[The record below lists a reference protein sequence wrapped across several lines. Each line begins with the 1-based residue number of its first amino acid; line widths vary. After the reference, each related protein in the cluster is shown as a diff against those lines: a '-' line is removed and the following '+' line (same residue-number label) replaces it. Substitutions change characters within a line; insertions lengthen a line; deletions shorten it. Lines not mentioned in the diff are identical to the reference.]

1 MTMNNTFSI
10 QDLLYIIM
18 KRLKL
23 VIIIPIA
30 CAIAGFLITVYLI
43 NPVYEAQV
51 DLLVNQTQA
60 EDSESSS
67 SSDVEMNLRLIETY
81 QFIISSSKIREL
93 VYEQLD
99 QQYTLDELQENLTVE
114 TSPESQ
120 IITLHADADNP
131 EDASK
136 IANMFAKTSQ
146 KEITDLMKMDNVR
159 ILTEA
164 NPVNFQQPVRP
175 VPILNTV
182 ISFLAGLIFVF
193 IYIALSAFF
202 NTKIHSRQDVERY
215 LEAPLLGTIG
225 MFNSNKQ
232 KEISLSNISYLVS
245 KANQNKLNLESFR
258 NLRVN
263 IQFQKS
269 TKKLTSIVVTSTE
282 KNEGKTI
289 TSGNLAMS
297 MAMDSK
303 KTLLIDADLRKSS
316 WEEYVKHDG
325 EKGLSNYLSGQA
337 EMEELIQETSYENLY
352 IIRGGPLPPNPTEL
366 ISSLRMDKLLTSLEK
381 QFDMIIIDSPPMYFS
396 DAAVLSTK
404 VDGCVFVSHAGK
416 TKVSH
421 AQQAMNQLLNVNA
434 NILGVVLNNK
444 KEKKKAVSY

>member
-1 MTMNNTFSI
+1 S
-10 QDLLYIIM
+10 D
-18 KRLKL
+18 
-23 VIIIPIA
+23 
-30 CAIAGFLITVYLI
+30 FL
-43 NPVYEAQV
+43 
-51 DLLVNQTQA
+51 
-60 EDSESSS
+60 
-67 SSDVEMNLRLIETY
+67 
-81 QFIISSSKIREL
+81 
-93 VYEQLD
+93 
-99 QQYTLDELQENLTVE
+99 
-114 TSPESQ
+114 
-120 IITLHADADNP
+120 
-131 EDASK
+131 
-136 IANMFAKTSQ
+136 
-146 KEITDLMKMDNVR
+146 
-159 ILTEA
+159 
-164 NPVNFQQPVRP
+164 
-175 VPILNTV
+175 
-182 ISFLAGLIFVF
+182 
-193 IYIALSAFF
+193 

-245 KANQNKLNLESFR
+245 KVNQNKLNLESFR

-381 QFDMIIIDSPPMYFS
+381 QVEMIIIDSPPMYFS

>member
-1 MTMNNTFSI
+1 MNNTFTI
-10 QDLLYIIM
+10 QDLLYIVM
-18 KRLKL
+18 KRIKL
-23 VIIIPIA
+23 LLIIPIVF
-30 CAIAGFLITVYLI
+30 AIAGFLISMYGV
-43 NPVYEAQV
+43 NPVYKAQA
-51 DLLVNQTQA
+51 DLLVNQTQT
-60 EDSESSS
+60 EDTELPATT
-67 SSDVEMNLRLIETY
+67 DVEMNLRLIETY
-81 QFIISSSKIREL
+81 QFIIGSSKVREL
-93 VYEQLD
+93 VYEELD
-99 QQYTLDELQENLTVE
+99 QQYSLNQLKNNITVE
-114 TSPESQ
+114 TNPDSQ
-120 IITLHADADNP
+120 IITLFASADSPETASELVNVFADISR
-131 EDASK
+131 D
-136 IANMFAKTSQ
+136 
-146 KEITDLMKMDNVR
+146 EIVDLMKIDNVR
-159 ILTEA
+159 ILSEA
-164 NPVNFQQPVRP
+164 KSYNFQD
-175 VPILNTV
+175 PISPIPTLYTAV
-182 ISFLAGLIFVF
+182 SFSIGLIFVL
-193 IYIALSAFF
+193 IYISLSAFF

-225 MFNSNKQ
+225 MFTSNKQ

-245 KANQNKLNLESFR
+245 KVNQNKLNLESFR

-289 TSGNLAMS
+289 TAGNLAMS

-316 WEEYVKHDG
+316 WDEFDKNGHV
-325 EKGLSNYLSGQA
+325 KGLSNYLSGQA
-337 EMEELIQETSYENLY
+337 EFDDLIQSTSYNNLY
-352 IIRGGPLPPNPTEL
+352 MLRGGPLPPNPTEL

-396 DAAVLSTK
+396 DAAVLATK

>member
-1 MTMNNTFSI
+1 MNNTFNV
-10 QDLLYIIM
+10 QDFLNIAV
-18 KRLKL
+18 KRIKL
-23 VIIIPIA
+23 VLIIPIA
-30 CAIAGFLITVYLI
+30 CAIVGFLISSYLI
-43 NPVYEAQV
+43 NPVYESQV
-51 DLLVNQTQA
+51 DLLVNQTQT
-60 EDSESSS
+60 EDEKVTGTT
-67 SSDVEMNLRLIETY
+67 DVEMNLRLIETY
-81 QFIISSSKIREL
+81 QFIIKSSKIREL
-93 VYEQLD
+93 VYEQFNH
-99 QQYTLDELQENLTVE
+99 QYTLEELKDNLSVE
-114 TSPESQ
+114 TSPDSQ
-120 IITLHADADNP
+120 IITLHARASNP

-136 IANMFAKTSQ
+136 LVNTFAHTSQ
-146 KEITDLMKMDNVR
+146 EEITDLMKMDNVR

-164 NPVNFQQPVRP
+164 KTANFQKPVWP
-175 VPILNTV
+175 NPFLNTG
-182 ISFLAGLIFVF
+182 ISFLVGLFFVF
-193 IYIALSAFF
+193 NYIALSDFL

-245 KANQNKLNLESFR
+245 KVNQNKLNLESFR